1 LTIRLA
7 QSLGCKLTRAD
18 FLCNTDVPAVHR
30 DPNKL
35 NPPAPSEQIM
45 VRKNLW
51 WWMLHLDQQYSITLG
66 RPLGIS
72 SIGDCPTPEPLIADP
87 VIQSLSNYLSQFTLL
102 ARQILSAG
110 YQDNA
115 QIDQSTD
122 QLVRLKA
129 TLPEAIQ
136 FDQTWLNK
144 EKPLPPWP
152 LDAQAAALHSKT
164 HNIILLLNRQRVE
177 DPREN
182 IAPEPFLKRDPD
194 TAYLIARGRERVL
207 QSCRAILHAFEF
219 YHSRL
224 RAAMICWTMAQQA
237 FNAAVILVL
246 SMFETKDCQ
255 DLHIVQLAM
264 SNFHEMTRLGLH
276 KLAGP
281 ALEKLSTLMRDFQAG
296 ESAKEK
302 VMGHNG
308 MFLLEDPG
316 LQGFKE
322 DFLPLHFQM
331 AGGAM
336 PQDRPS
342 KRRSVAGDSIELS
355 SPSTSK
361 QTTSSQSRRKGPH
374 KPNPARGIKP
384 KAPPVKTMS
393 RSQKPPNLRRLSE
406 ISPDF
411 HREEIRSAHS
421 AGDIPLSVP
430 ESLGYVGRQAESAPS
445 TAFPTDEHT
454 FSSFATDFNPTSH
467 LSDVAFNNSVSRLGT
482 YPQERSFFP
491 QQPTSFPDPSAAMFT
506 SGGSLVP
513 STSGEVYHVQ
523 PGQHP
528 NFPFDL
534 DDSAGFSQYQ
544 QPSSSY
550 LTSPYSMPQV
560 PPSYPHQF

>member
-1 LTIRLA
+1 
-7 QSLGCKLTRAD
+7 
-18 FLCNTDVPAVHR
+18 
-30 DPNKL
+30 
-35 NPPAPSEQIM
+35 

-72 SIGDCPTPEPLIADP
+72 SIGDCQTPEPLIADP

-102 ARQILSAG
+102 TRQILSAG

-115 QIDQSTD
+115 QIDHFTD
-122 QLVRLKA
+122 QVVRLKA

-152 LDAQAAALHSKT
+152 LDAQAAALHGKT

-177 DPREN
+177 DPLETSV
-182 IAPEPFLKRDPD
+182 AVPFLKRDPD
-194 TAYLIARGRERVL
+194 SAYIVARGRERIL

-219 YHSRL
+219 FHSRV

-255 DLHIVQLAM
+255 DLHIVQLTM

-296 ESAKEK
+296 EAAKEK

-331 AGGAM
+331 AGSTM

-342 KRRSVAGDSIELS
+342 KRRSVAGDPTELS

-361 QTTSSQSRRKGPH
+361 QTTASQSRRKGQH
-374 KPNPARGIKP
+374 KPNPTRGIKP
-384 KAPPVKTMS
+384 KAPPIKTIS
-393 RSQKPPNLRRLSE
+393 RNQKPPNLRTLSE
-406 ISPDF
+406 ISPNF
-411 HREEIRSAHS
+411 HREQIRSAHS
-421 AGDIPLSVP
+421 AGDIPLMVP
-430 ESLGYVGRQAESAPS
+430 ESLGYMGTQAESAPS

-454 FSSFATDFNPTSH
+454 FSSFPTDFNPTPQI
-467 LSDVAFNNSVSRLGT
+467 SDIAFNTSGLRPGT

-491 QQPTSFPDPSAAMFT
+491 QQPTSGPDPSAAMFT
-506 SGGSLVP
+506 PGGPLAP
-513 STSGEVYHVQ
+513 STSGEVYQVQ

-534 DDSAGFSQYQ
+534 DDSSGFAQYQ
-544 QPSSSY
+544 QASSSY
-550 LTSPYSMPQV
+550 LASPYTMPHV
-560 PPSYPHQF
+560 SPSYPNQF